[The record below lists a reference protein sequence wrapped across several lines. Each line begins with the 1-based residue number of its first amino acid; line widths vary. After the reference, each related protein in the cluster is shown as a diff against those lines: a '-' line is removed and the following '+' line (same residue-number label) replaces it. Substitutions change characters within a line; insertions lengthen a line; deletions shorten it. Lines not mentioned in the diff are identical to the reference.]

1 MLFLKMLP
9 RKTTSKNSKENS
21 ERKSQDSNNVSMAWK
36 RELESRKRELFGLE
50 KRFNMMFKLM
60 LALNTPILVAVTGI
74 LLKIVLTP

>member
-1 MLFLKMLP
+1 
-9 RKTTSKNSKENS
+9 
-21 ERKSQDSNNVSMAWK
+21 MAWK